1 MAIIQKSYRGPDAWT
16 GAANILSSFVKNK
29 EDAYQRQRQE
39 EADARA
45 AAYHAQRMRNLGLDI
60 TEKER
65 VAGNILSDEEL
76 AAQMGIAFA
85 PSSVPTTPSNFGQ
98 YPGEGGREP
107 ATVTTGF
114 APTEDAR
121 NLARVKMGR
130 GMTPD
135 AALVIQR
142 MQNYAHS
149 LEQRKEQALAA
160 GDLRAAKDEDLKLKK
175 VNYTIALQKEKAG
188 AREETW
194 RDRSTVQ
201 RDIQQPDAMGLPPH
215 GYPTTT
221 LTGADAFDSRE
232 EYDKHLQYGLGQGYI
247 TSSDVAGLADVTSGK
262 TFWERMTADSG
273 LTSAKLRSTLADEM
287 KKIASNITDYS
298 DDRGDV
304 LDSVEQSQIIENLF
318 KAATELGEKYPDR
331 SVYDIYLS
339 LKSHPRN
346 YVDFTDVSGWD
357 DAAPMKLQQIKD
369 AYDALISGETNQGPG
384 VGVATADGTAGTA
397 LVRITNDEEWDRL
410 DIGTE
415 YIGPDG
421 VKRIKE

>member
-85 PSSVPTTPSNFGQ
+85 PSSVPTTPFNFGQ

-121 NLARVKMGR
+121 NLARVKIGR
-130 GMTPD
+130 GMTTD

-160 GDLRAAKDEDLKLKK
+160 GDLRAAKAEDLKLKK

-188 AREETW
+188 ARKERETEE
-194 RDRSTVQ
+194 RQRNVEVLMGSRGIPHAVQ
-201 RDIQQPDAMGLPPH
+201 
-215 GYPTTT
+215 
-221 LTGADAFDSRE
+221 TGPETMDSSAAFDTSINRASPRGVAFN
-232 EYDKHLQYGLGQGYI
+232 KALQGILLSGKDLTTAQQGEV
-247 TSSDVAGLADVTSGK
+247 DLQRKRAGLADVTSGK
-262 TFWERMTADSG
+262 TFWDSLKESSGYDRKNYEATLAETMRNTSVDLVDPSGRSNIDEDEYTDAMRSVAKSNILEAARRIYRKNQNADPYDILNWISG
-273 LTSAKLRSTLADEM
+273 NPNRYLSIESKIGDDDVIPMSIRKIVDKYLETLSQRSTTNT
-287 KKIASNITDYS
+287 SNTSTGRAHTDS
-298 DDRGDV
+298 ANP
-304 LDSVEQSQIIENLF
+304 LNL
-318 KAATELGEKYPDR
+318 
-331 SVYDIYLS
+331 
-339 LKSHPRN
+339 
-346 YVDFTDVSGWD
+346 
-357 DAAPMKLQQIKD
+357 
-369 AYDALISGETNQGPG
+369 
-384 VGVATADGTAGTA
+384 
-397 LVRITNDEEWDRL
+397 
-410 DIGTE
+410 
-415 YIGPDG
+415 
-421 VKRIKE
+421 

>member
-135 AALVIQR
+135 AALVI
-142 MQNYAHS
+142 
-149 LEQRKEQALAA
+149 
-160 GDLRAAKDEDLKLKK
+160 
-175 VNYTIALQKEKAG
+175 
-188 AREETW
+188 
-194 RDRSTVQ
+194 
-201 RDIQQPDAMGLPPH
+201 
-215 GYPTTT
+215 
-221 LTGADAFDSRE
+221 
-232 EYDKHLQYGLGQGYI
+232 
-247 TSSDVAGLADVTSGK
+247 
-262 TFWERMTADSG
+262 
-273 LTSAKLRSTLADEM
+273 
-287 KKIASNITDYS
+287 
-298 DDRGDV
+298 
-304 LDSVEQSQIIENLF
+304 
-318 KAATELGEKYPDR
+318 
-331 SVYDIYLS
+331 
-339 LKSHPRN
+339 
-346 YVDFTDVSGWD
+346 
-357 DAAPMKLQQIKD
+357 
-369 AYDALISGETNQGPG
+369 
-384 VGVATADGTAGTA
+384 
-397 LVRITNDEEWDRL
+397 
-410 DIGTE
+410 
-415 YIGPDG
+415 
-421 VKRIKE
+421 